1 MSKHAI
7 YGYLLKTTVNSIITP
22 PEENEE
28 LVDLQIM
35 RRVLQLFTE
44 REQTIDYELEIGLLQ
59 FALIFKNQVLSHSR
73 MLDIGYS
80 MITDQNQESDIND
93 AKSLDLIANM
103 LGF

>member
-1 MSKHAI
+1 
-7 YGYLLKTTVNSIITP
+7 
-22 PEENEE
+22 
-28 LVDLQIM
+28 M

-80 MITDQNQESDIND
+80 MITAADQ
-93 AKSLDLIANM
+93 
-103 LGF
+103 